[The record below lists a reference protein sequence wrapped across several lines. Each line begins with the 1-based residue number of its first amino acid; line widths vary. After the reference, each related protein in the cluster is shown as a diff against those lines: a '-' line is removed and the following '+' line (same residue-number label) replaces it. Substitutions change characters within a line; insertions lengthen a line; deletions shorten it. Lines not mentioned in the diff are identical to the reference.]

1 MNGIRTNAA
10 AVMLGV
16 SPNTLRSWERRYGF
30 PRPRRSAG
38 GHRQYALSEIE
49 SLRAT
54 LAETH
59 NVSSAIAL
67 ARQRGEGPSSGSRL
81 AAAFAAFDEDK
92 ANVLLE
98 ESLALRSVER
108 TIEEVLL
115 QAVTA
120 HAAEHAATTA
130 GQGATTAGQ
139 GATTRG
145 NGATGSGNGDNGVT
159 RGEPC
164 GATPEY
170 EFGWRYATAWM
181 SALKRLAPPATRAAG
196 VLVLD
201 ASLPLELDALYAQAL
216 ELFVRRAGVRALLLS
231 SSITPTRLARALP
244 ALDPKA
250 VVLAGRGISLDALGR
265 LVYSVRVV
273 ARDAGIFDFRG
284 AVPDTGASTVRRLG
298 QTPLTARDALLS
310 QLEEPS
316 SARSLPV
323 SAHTAR

>member
-30 PRPRRSAG
+30 PRPRRTPG
-38 GHRQYALSEIE
+38 GHRQYGLGEIE
-49 SLRAT
+49 SLRST

-92 ANVLLE
+92 ANTLLE

-115 QAVTA
+115 EGVSA
-120 HAAEHAATTA
+120 HADEAAPT
-130 GQGATTAGQ
+130 
-139 GATTRG
+139 
-145 NGATGSGNGDNGVT
+145 N
-159 RGEPC
+159 
-164 GATPEY
+164 TPEY
-170 EFGWRYATAWM
+170 EFAWRFATGWL
-181 SALKRLAPPATRAAG
+181 SALKRLAPPATRNTG

-201 ASLPLELDALYAQAL
+201 ASAPLELDALYAQSL
-216 ELFVRRAGVRALLLS
+216 ELMLRRAGVRTLS
-231 SSITPTRLARALP
+231 LSTAITPPRLARALP

-250 VVLAGRGISLDALGR
+250 VVLAGRSITLDALGR
-265 LVYSVRVV
+265 LVYSVRSVNNR
-273 ARDAGIFDFRG
+273 ATIFDFRG

-298 QTPLTARDALLS
+298 TTPLAARDVLLGRLEEIRISRTTTSASALPALTAR
-310 QLEEPS
+310 
-316 SARSLPV
+316 
-323 SAHTAR
+323 

>member
-1 MNGIRTNAA
+1 MSGIRTNAA

-30 PRPRRSAG
+30 PRPRRSPG
-38 GHRQYALSEIE
+38 GHRQYALTEIE
-49 SLRAT
+49 SLRTT

-81 AAAFAAFDEDK
+81 AAAFAAFDEEK
-92 ANVLLE
+92 ANGLLE

-115 QAVTA
+115 EAVTA
-120 HAAEHAATTA
+120 HADELA
-130 GQGATTAGQ
+130 
-139 GATTRG
+139 R
-145 NGATGSGNGDNGVT
+145 
-159 RGEPC
+159 

-170 EFGWRYATAWM
+170 EFGWRYATAWL

-201 ASLPLELDALYAQAL
+201 ASAPLELDELYAQSL
-216 ELFVRRAGVRALLLS
+216 ELMLRRAGVRTLS
-231 SSITPTRLARALP
+231 LSTAITGSRLARALP
-244 ALDPKA
+244 ALAPSV
-250 VVLAGRGISLDALGR
+250 VVLAGRSITLDALGR
-265 LVYSVRVV
+265 LVYSVRSVV
-273 ARDAGIFDFRG
+273 HGVQVFDFRG

-298 QTPLTARDALLS
+298 QAPLAARDLLLGRLEGFGPNRSSTPARPLPALTAR
-310 QLEEPS
+310 
-316 SARSLPV
+316 
-323 SAHTAR
+323 